1 MRLGYRVSLAIPNRI
16 ASQRT
21 CKFQHVIVSLIV
33 LLMIKQSKLFEQNVF
48 QMRLSSP
55 EGAVIFE
62 TTNIA
67 KKLRGIVTIP
77 G

>member
-1 MRLGYRVSLAIPNRI
+1 MRLEYRVSLAIPDRI
-16 ASQRT
+16 APRRSR
-21 CKFQHVIVSLIV
+21 KFQHIIVSLIV
-33 LLMIKQSKLFEQNVF
+33 LLMIKQSKLIEQNVC

-55 EGAVIFE
+55 EAAVIFE